1 MHKNLQIQIGNCAT
15 MIEAYK
21 ATNNGLNN
29 SNLFTNKIIVQ
40 LIDMYWNDEIIELN
54 SKLKNPI
61 TKSDFILEL
70 KKDFPEII
78 EENETYIQNY
88 FLEPWIY
95 NSQKII
101 EETRFKDYKKKSTN
115 QRAW

>member
-21 ATNNGLNN
+21 ATVNGLNN
-29 SNLFTNKIIVQ
+29 SNLFSNKIIVK

-101 EETRFKDYKKKSTN
+101 EETRFKNYKKI
-115 QRAW
+115 RRL

>member
-40 LIDMYWNDEIIELN
+40 LIDMYWNDENQSAIKPVLLEYGEAYDRKSLGRFLN
-54 SKLKNPI
+54 SRS
-61 TKSDFILEL
+61 TKRMISLYKGLSTFI
-70 KKDFPEII
+70 F
-78 EENETYIQNY
+78 EN
-88 FLEPWIY
+88 
-95 NSQKII
+95 S
-101 EETRFKDYKKKSTN
+101 
-115 QRAW
+115 